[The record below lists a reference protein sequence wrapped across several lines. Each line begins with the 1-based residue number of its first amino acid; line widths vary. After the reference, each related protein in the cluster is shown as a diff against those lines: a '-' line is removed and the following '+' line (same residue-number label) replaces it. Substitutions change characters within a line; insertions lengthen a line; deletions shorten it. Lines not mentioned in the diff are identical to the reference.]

1 MTGAGTVNW
10 VFRSKEHFRG
20 GVVVVVVVEVEL
32 LLDDWIANL
41 MHVRLGYE

>member
-20 GVVVVVVVEVEL
+20 GVVVEVEL
-32 LLDDWIANL
+32 LLYDWIANL